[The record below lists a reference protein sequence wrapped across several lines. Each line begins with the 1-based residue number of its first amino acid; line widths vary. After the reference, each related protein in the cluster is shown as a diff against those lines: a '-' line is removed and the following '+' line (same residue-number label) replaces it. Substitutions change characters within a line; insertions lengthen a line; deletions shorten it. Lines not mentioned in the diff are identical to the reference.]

1 MVFLE
6 SIVAAK
12 FLDHSVSHPASHAK
26 WSEISCMI
34 SQCGSD
40 WESSIIAHKE
50 LGILHDN
57 VRVFKKVSHGGLG
70 KCFRWLNPKVTSWCH
85 MFFEKF
91 ETVVRAEEFSCPD
104 LFIEPLR
111 SNFECLFPSIVGV
124 LELHWR
130 ELLGSIERGTL
141 RLHCDV
147 RAHLP
152 VFS

>member
-1 MVFLE
+1 ME

-12 FLDHSVSHPASHAK
+12 FLDHSVSHPSSHAK

-70 KCFRWLNPKVTSWCH
+70 KCFRWFNPKVTSWCH
-85 MFFEKF
+85 MFFVIS
-91 ETVVRAEEFSCPD
+91 ETVVRGAEFSCPD

-130 ELLGSIERGTL
+130 ELLGSKERGTL